1 MKATT
6 KLIVDYDS
14 AWHLHIASIKCRMIF
29 GTVLTVVAAA
39 ASALTGFYA
48 IAEQLKLYNNQEIP
62 QHVCVGAD
70 AYEPL
75 KTDCKIK
82 TTNVT
87 ISSHTHKNKLTF
99 KIYLIRYRLVVAG
112 IDSSY
117 LERFRTYCQFRSFR
131 YSVHWFIRRTLSQ
144 EAATSASIL
153 GSCGFSQVGIYTSS
167 FNLRWSQ
174 YNKIRPVDTTS

>member
-1 MKATT
+1 
-6 KLIVDYDS
+6 
-14 AWHLHIASIKCRMIF
+14 MIF

-117 LERFRTYCQFRSFR
+117 L
-131 YSVHWFIRRTLSQ
+131 
-144 EAATSASIL
+144 
-153 GSCGFSQVGIYTSS
+153 
-167 FNLRWSQ
+167 
-174 YNKIRPVDTTS
+174 